1 MRVIIVTV
9 KMSPADI
16 PAIMQFMIIM
26 KNDNGLLS
34 ILILFVTVFIL
45 DLRIKGQRDIYSAVK
60 KSTFVI

>member
-34 ILILFVTVFIL
+34 ILILSVTVFIL

>member
-34 ILILFVTVFIL
+34 ILILSVTVFIL
-45 DLRIKGQRDIYSAVK
+45 DLRIKGQRDTYSAVK
-60 KSTFVI
+60 KSTFLI

>member
-1 MRVIIVTV
+1 
-9 KMSPADI
+9 MSPADI